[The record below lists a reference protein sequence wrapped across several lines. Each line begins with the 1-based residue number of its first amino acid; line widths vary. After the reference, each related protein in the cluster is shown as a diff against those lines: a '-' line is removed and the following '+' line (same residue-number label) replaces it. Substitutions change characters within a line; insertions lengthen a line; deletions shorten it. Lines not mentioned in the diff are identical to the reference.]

1 MRDCCDEATLQA
13 YIDGELSPDRAV
25 AVAAHLGAC
34 DLCDA
39 AAREAAQQLAMFATA
54 FGAGDGLSVPTER
67 LRAGIN
73 ARIAELQPTPI
84 APPIVSAPTFVERL
98 RGFASSLTFAPRQ
111 ATAFASFALAAVV
124 LGALFYAFR
133 PQPRAPQL
141 NQNGSNEIATVNPP
155 VNKQVNVIENGDAGA
170 KATNKTITKDDES
183 GTASNEIARD
193 DGTRTRRGAD
203 RAAVLTV
210 KFNLRRETRAGDAA
224 GEVARANDEKA
235 TDAALLPVEK
245 SYVTAIA
252 SLKSSIDGAG
262 AQSLTPTLRAEY
274 ERNLAVVDR
283 AIAASRASARRT
295 PADRDAQDFLR
306 SAYQDKLDLL
316 HAVADQTQLAS
327 ITR

>member
-1 MRDCCDEATLQA
+1 MRDCFDEATLQA
-13 YIDGELSPDRAV
+13 YLDGELSPDRAG

-34 DLCDA
+34 ELCDA
-39 AAREAAQQLAMFATA
+39 AAREAAQQLAVFATA
-54 FGAGDGLSVPTER
+54 LGAGDGLSVPTER
-67 LRAGIN
+67 LRAGIE
-73 ARIAELQPTPI
+73 ARIAEMQPTHI
-84 APPIVSAPTFVERL
+84 AQPNVAAPTFAERL
-98 RGFASSLTFAPRQ
+98 RGFASSLAFAPRQ
-111 ATAFASFALAAVV
+111 ATAFASFALAAVL

-133 PQPRAPQL
+133 PRTRAPQF
-141 NQNGSNEIATVNPP
+141 NQNGASEIAAVNPP
-155 VNKQVNVIENGDAGA
+155 VNRQVNVIENGDAGA
-170 KATNKTITKDDES
+170 KTTDKTITKDDES
-183 GTASNEIARD
+183 GTASNEIAR
-193 DGTRTRRGAD
+193 GGETRTRHSAD
-203 RAAVLTV
+203 RAAALPV
-210 KFNLRRETRAGDAA
+210 KFNPRRDAGDAA
-224 GEVARANDEKA
+224 VGHTRTNDEKM

-274 ERNLAVVDR
+274 ERNLAVVDH

-295 PADRDAQDFLR
+295 PEDKDAQDFLR

>member
-1 MRDCCDEATLQA
+1 LQA
-13 YIDGELSPDRAV
+13 YLDGELSPDRAV

-34 DLCDA
+34 ELCDA
-39 AAREAAQQLAMFATA
+39 AAREAARELAMFATA

-67 LRAGIN
+67 LRAGIA
-73 ARIAELQPTPI
+73 ARIAEMQPTPV
-84 APPIVSAPTFVERL
+84 AQPNVAAPTFVERL
-98 RGFASSLTFAPRQ
+98 RGFASSLAFAPRQ
-111 ATAFASFALAAVV
+111 ATAFAGFALAAVF

-133 PQPRAPQL
+133 PQARAPRV
-141 NQNGSNEIATVNPP
+141 NQKGANEIATVNPP
-155 VNKQVNVIENGDAGA
+155 VNRQGNVIENGDAAA
-170 KATNKTITKDDES
+170 KTTDKTITKDDE
-183 GTASNEIARD
+183 GHRASNEIARGGETLTQR
-193 DGTRTRRGAD
+193 GTD
-203 RAAVLTV
+203 RAAVLPV
-210 KFNLRRETRAGDAA
+210 KFNPRRDAA
-224 GEVARANDEKA
+224 VGRVRTNDEKV

-252 SLKSSIDGAG
+252 SLKSAIDGTG

-274 ERNLAVVDR
+274 ERNLAVVDH

-295 PADRDAQDFLR
+295 PADKDAQDFLR